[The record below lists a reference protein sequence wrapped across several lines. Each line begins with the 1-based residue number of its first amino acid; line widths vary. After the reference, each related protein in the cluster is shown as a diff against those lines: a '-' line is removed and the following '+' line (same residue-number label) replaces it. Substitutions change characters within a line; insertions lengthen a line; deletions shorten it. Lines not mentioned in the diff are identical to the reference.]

1 MLTQSVPHPASAP
14 VSVGRGNLTPWLAA
28 LLSMILLAGVGL
40 LDFATGSRTSFTLLY
55 LLPIS
60 TAKWFIGRRAALICC
75 IGAAAIGFTVT
86 IAGENTS
93 LPVELWNAAMRLGVF
108 LVFVALLTE
117 IRRPRINE
125 PAAAA
130 TTTTLRNFQRLVV
143 VSAGAA
149 CILAAAGWFL
159 QHNGLMRAARSTS
172 TASATTPTTV
182 PDDELVQLAS
192 LTERCLRQS
201 RPVLLGSRDP
211 QGPSCVSI
219 VRTGEI
225 RDNKPPPNVGD
236 LNGGPGTTMVALYC
250 FNRQGSTSP
259 LRDFEWHQT
268 RLRTYLENLS
278 AANQPAELLAH
289 QWAVRTREFAETIEA
304 WMEVPPSMSSPSPQ
318 RTIAA
323 DTWPGYCLAS
333 LNRALAAK
341 DLPAAK
347 RWAHELAAAALSLD
361 DLHHWLEL
369 LADNHLRALDFQR
382 DCRTLFENA
391 EAQVTTYDPN
401 ATISMFPAGILSL
414 NGWGNYYEVER
425 QAEGLFAAPP
435 DLSTQPALS
444 QNITAASIW
453 IPPSLRA
460 SFVKLEESLAGT
472 SKTSWEDSA
481 RAPYEHSYLV
491 GMLYR
496 ASRIGALDDVATVL
510 KKFDAAHPS
519 ATMGELLGVLMYRGH
534 SFAGLEWA
542 DRFQPELLK
551 AAEEIPASLS
561 DADALLAAADWTNKF
576 YHGPTAAY
584 GMTFTLRDALEQK
597 KLDCVRATDMIGAI
611 FRNSGRPRFGHVRWC
626 AETNAHSVAAYLGR
640 DHDKPRT
647 LLVDGLQASPQPET
661 WPDAYFHGHAWP
673 PGLTPTPV
681 PYAVE
686 LYVRG
691 LDSYLWAEGYIV
703 RGPNAGYLTTA
714 RIPYSTHRLEQSTK
728 KVFDGPYPEP

>member
-1 MLTQSVPHPASAP
+1 
-14 VSVGRGNLTPWLAA
+14 
-28 LLSMILLAGVGL
+28 
-40 LDFATGSRTSFTLLY
+40 
-55 LLPIS
+55 LPIS

-75 IGAAAIGFTVT
+75 FGAAAIGFTVT
-86 IAGENTS
+86 MAGDSPS
-93 LPVELWNAAMRLGVF
+93 LPTELWNAMMRLGVF
-108 LVFVALLTE
+108 LVFVTLLGE
-117 IRRPRINE
+117 IRRRRVDE
-125 PAAAA
+125 TA
-130 TTTTLRNFQRLVV
+130 TASTTTLRDLQRLVV
-143 VSAGAA
+143 ASAGAA
-149 CILAAAGWFL
+149 CTLAAVGWFL
-159 QHNGLMRAARSTS
+159 QHRGFVPGSRPTP
-172 TASATTPTTV
+172 TASATPTTA
-182 PDDELVQLAS
+182 PDDALVELAS
-192 LTERCLRQS
+192 LSERAMRLS
-201 RPVLLGSRDP
+201 RPVLMGSRDP
-211 QGPSCVSI
+211 QGPSCVSV

-259 LRDFEWHQT
+259 LKDYEWHQT
-268 RLRTYLENLS
+268 RLRTYLQNLVS
-278 AANQPAELLAH
+278 LNQPAELLAH
-289 QWAVRTREFAETIEA
+289 QWAGKTRELAETIDA
-304 WMEVPPSMSSPSPQ
+304 WTEVPPEMSQPHPQ
-318 RTIAA
+318 RTIPA
-323 DTWPGYCLAS
+323 DNWPGYCLAS
-333 LNRALAAK
+333 LNRALASK
-341 DLPAAK
+341 DLPATR
-347 RWAHELAAAALSLD
+347 RWAHELAAAAMSLD

-369 LADNHLRALDFQR
+369 LADNHVRALDFQR

-391 EAQVTTYDPN
+391 DALITTYDPN

-425 QAEGLFAAPP
+425 QAEGLFAPPP

-444 QNITAASIW
+444 QNITPASVW
-453 IPPSLRA
+453 VPPSLRE
-460 SFVKLEESLAGT
+460 SFVKLGQVLSGTNKTAWEESAQT
-472 SKTSWEDSA
+472 
-481 RAPYEHSYLV
+481 PYEHSYLV

-496 ASRIGALDDVATVL
+496 ASRIGALDEVATVL
-510 KKFDAAHPS
+510 KKFDAAHAQ

-551 AAEEIPASLS
+551 AAEEIPPNLS

-576 YHGPTAAY
+576 YHSPTAGY

-626 AETNAHSVAAYLGR
+626 AETNAHSVAAHLGR
-640 DHDKPRT
+640 DGDKPRT
-647 LLVDGLQASPQPET
+647 LLADGLNPSPQPET

-673 PGLTPTPV
+673 AGLTPTPV

-714 RIPYSTHRLEQSTK
+714 RIPYSTHRLEQSTRR
-728 KVFDGPYPEP
+728 VFDGPYPQ